1 MRTELQRDIRALGA
15 RGVTPGLAAVLVGDD
30 PASAT
35 YVRMKGKACDE
46 AGLYHETIRLAK
58 ETTEAELL
66 ALVERLNA
74 DHKIHGILVQLP
86 LPKQINTQRV
96 LHRVSPEKDV
106 DGFHPENVG
115 KVSIG
120 DPTGFRPATPYGVQ
134 QLLVRS
140 GVETTGSHVVI
151 VGRSTIVGRPMAAL
165 LLQDGPGGNATV
177 TVCHSRTRDI
187 KSVTRRARAVLEAGL
202 APLWVRG
209 EISGF
214 KAWQSGHWYFTL
226 RDKTAQIRCVMFQKD
241 NRRLPAAPQDGMQVF
256 VFARPTVWE
265 EKGEFRLTVLDLLST
280 EAGGLWQL
288 AFEKAKAA
296 LAKDGLLDPARK
308 RPLPPYPRRI
318 AVITSPDG
326 AGGGPARSQRR
337 RDGARAPGCA
347 AGARAGRALGAD
359 RRATRPHAR
368 PPRDGDRAPPRAR
381 PPRPRRGRRPPRRA
395 LPLENPRAR
404 LRARPRRGR
413 AGAEARR
420 PAHAGARV
428 PAARHRRRTGRA
440 HV

>member
-140 GVETTGSHVVI
+140 GVETTGTHVVI

-187 KSVTRRARAVLEAGL
+187 KSVTRHADILIVAIGKAEFVTGEMIKPGAVVVDVGVNRMDDPSLKKGYRLVGDVQFEEAKK
-202 APLWVRG
+202 V
-209 EISGF
+209 
-214 KAWQSGHWYFTL
+214 
-226 RDKTAQIRCVMFQKD
+226 
-241 NRRLPAAPQDGMQVF
+241 
-256 VFARPTVWE
+256 
-265 EKGEFRLTVLDLLST
+265 
-280 EAGGLWQL
+280 
-288 AFEKAKAA
+288 
-296 LAKDGLLDPARK
+296 
-308 RPLPPYPRRI
+308 
-318 AVITSPDG
+318 
-326 AGGGPARSQRR
+326 
-337 RDGARAPGCA
+337 
-347 AGARAGRALGAD
+347 AGAI
-359 RRATRPHAR
+359 TP
-368 PPRDGDRAPPRAR
+368 
-381 PPRPRRGRRPPRRA
+381 
-395 LPLENPRAR
+395 
-404 LRARPRRGR
+404 
-413 AGAEARR
+413 
-420 PAHAGARV
+420 V
-428 PAARHRRRTGRA
+428 PGGVGPMTITMLLYNTVQAARQWA
-440 HV
+440 PA